1 MRLSPLSSPEGALS
15 SLAFIRT
22 RVPKTFTIETFPF
35 YGGELELNL
44 SREGFNVRGI
54 TNKFVVN
61 EFWQTLERDPYRL
74 AYFTDFYQKKPIED
88 IMFYLQKE
96 WFKERDPIIR
106 SSLFAL
112 LQNSSDTFH
121 ASSGNYIKPSFD
133 FNQTVKAWSPGQIN
147 IKFVNIED
155 EHIIDHLEL
164 DSRLLV
170 FHGGL
175 VTNELMD
182 NSSCAIDETKVSN
195 LQFLERMFTNYD
207 PWLVNFRLN
216 DKVIGFVGSKANIY
230 FIDIDGEIVDK
241 DEATRCIV
249 TNV

>member
-1 MRLSPLSSPEGALS
+1 MP
-15 SLAFIRT
+15 
-22 RVPKTFTIETFPF
+22 
-35 YGGELELNL
+35 
-44 SREGFNVRGI
+44 
-54 TNKFVVN
+54 
-61 EFWQTLERDPYRL
+61 
-74 AYFTDFYQKKPIED
+74 
-88 IMFYLQKE
+88 
-96 WFKERDPIIR
+96 
-106 SSLFAL
+106 
-112 LQNSSDTFH
+112 
-121 ASSGNYIKPSFD
+121 NYIKPSFD

>member
-1 MRLSPLSSPEGALS
+1 MRMSPLSSPDEVTS
-15 SLAFIRT
+15 SFSFIKEK
-22 RVPKTFTIETFPF
+22 VPKSFTIETFPF
-35 YGGELELNL
+35 YSGELELNL

-61 EFWQTLERDPYRL
+61 EFWQTLETGPNEL
-74 AYFTDFYQKKPIED
+74 AHFVDFYSKKPIED

-96 WFKERDPIIR
+96 WFKERVPVIR
-106 SSLFAL
+106 SSLFLL
-112 LQNSSDTFH
+112 LQNSSDAFH
-121 ASSGNYIKPSFD
+121 ASSGNYQKPSFD
-133 FNQTVKAWSPGQIN
+133 FNEIVKAWNPGQIG
-147 IKFVNIED
+147 IKFINIED
-155 EHIIDHLEL
+155 KDIIDHLEL
-164 DSRLLV
+164 DNRLLV

-195 LQFLERMFTNYD
+195 LRFLEHMFTNYD
-207 PWLVNFRLN
+207 PWLANFRLN
-216 DKVIGFVGSKANIY
+216 DKVIDFVGSKANIY

-241 DEATRCIV
+241 EQATRCIV